1 MSDFAL
7 AHESVQEILD
17 YSVLVSK
24 FESDYE
30 QRRLKH
36 TAPVIGWKFQS
47 PALTKSGMQTYRSFL
62 TGKYGAL
69 TSFTWTSPFD
79 DTEYTVRF
87 VVGSY
92 KATYEKGYF
101 RVDWEFKKVNV

>member
-17 YSVLVSK
+17 YNVLVSR

-36 TAPVIGWKFQS
+36 TSKVIGWKFKS
-47 PALTKSGMQTYRSFL
+47 PALTAAGMKTYRDFL
-62 TGKYGAL
+62 ISKYGSL

-79 DTEYTVRF
+79 SVEYDVRF
-87 VVGSY
+87 TPGTF
-92 KATYEKGYF
+92 KNTYEDGYF
-101 RVDWEFKKVNV
+101 KLEWEFKKVNV